1 MIKYKQDFSLR
12 RVWMFTPEQ
21 YMEMKKKKRQRW
33 PGKGYFIIL
42 FTTIILLVALTA
54 SLFVILA
61 IDDDDIGEKPQNT
74 GKEPATN
81 TNKSALYPTVPS
93 RSSYL
98 STSAGDAALIGDN
111 IRSNNAILVEL
122 GGYTSIAE
130 KGADQPIYPASMTK
144 VMTLIVACENVTS
157 LNKKLVVTQE
167 DIDYKDQNGGS
178 GLLVASSLG
187 DGFTIED
194 LLYMISY
201 KSDTI
206 ACLMIAKEI
215 AGSEAKFVEMM
226 NDKADEL
233 GLTKTNFKNCT
244 GLHHTEHVTTCR
256 EMAAMMSYALENQL
270 AKRILLSTDVRKIP
284 AYVGNSNEPLVNYW
298 AHCEWYSVRFN
309 SEVELNTVTVRA
321 AKTGYTDEAGVCLVS
336 YAVSKT
342 TGKGYVNVI
351 VGQPK
356 GSGLSESI
364 STQEVKNIYNAY
376 AK

>member
-1 MIKYKQDFSLR
+1 
-12 RVWMFTPEQ
+12 MFTPKQ
-21 YMEMKKKKRQRW
+21 YMEIKKQNRQRW

-42 FTTIILLVALTA
+42 FTTIILLVAFTA

-61 IDDDDIGEKPQNT
+61 VEDNDIGEVPEST
-74 GKEPATN
+74 GKKPMTN
-81 TNKSALYPTVPS
+81 TNKAALYPTIPS

-98 STSAGDAALIGDN
+98 STSAGNVAQIGDS

-130 KGADQPIYPASMTK
+130 KSADQKMYPASMTK
-144 VMTLIVACENVTS
+144 VMTLLVACENVTS
-157 LNKKLVVTQE
+157 LNKKLVVTQD
-167 DIDYKDQNGGS
+167 DIDYKNENGGS

-187 DGFTIED
+187 DGFTVED

-206 ACLMIAKEI
+206 ACLMIAKEV
-215 AGSEAKFVEMM
+215 AGSEAKFVKMM
-226 NDKADEL
+226 NDKADQL
-233 GLTKTNFKNCT
+233 GLTQTNFKNCT

-270 AKRILLSTDVRKIP
+270 AKRILLSTDTRKIP
-284 AYVGNSNEPLVNYW
+284 AYVGNSNDLSLNSNGQPVSYW

-309 SEVELNTVTVRA
+309 GSVELNTVTVRA

-342 TGKGYVNVI
+342 TGKAYVNVI
-351 VGQPK
+351 VGKPK

-364 STQEVKNIYNAY
+364 STQEVKYIYNTY

>member
-1 MIKYKQDFSLR
+1 
-12 RVWMFTPEQ
+12 MFTPRE
-21 YMEMKKKKRQRW
+21 YTEIKNKSKQRW
-33 PGKGYFIIL
+33 PSKTYFAVL
-42 FTTIILLVALTA
+42 FVTIILLVAFTA

-61 IDDDDIGEKPQNT
+61 IDADNSNIKENEYPGSDDKSKDKVI
-74 GKEPATN
+74 
-81 TNKSALYPTVPS
+81 NKDKVALYPTNPS
-93 RSSYL
+93 RSNYL
-98 STSAGDAALIGDN
+98 SSSSSGVIQIGDD
-111 IRSNNAILVEL
+111 IIKSNNAILVEL

-130 KGADQPIYPASMTK
+130 KGADQKIYPASMTK
-144 VMTLIVACENVTS
+144 VMTLLVACENVTN

-167 DIDYKDQNGGS
+167 EIDYKNANGGS

-187 DGFTIED
+187 DGFTVED

-215 AGSEAKFVEMM
+215 AGSEAKFVKMM
-226 NDKADEL
+226 NDKAQSL
-233 GLTKTNFKNCT
+233 GLSNTNFKNCT
-244 GLHHTEHVTTCR
+244 GLHNTAHVTTCR
-256 EMAAMMSYALENQL
+256 EMAAMMSYALENTL

-284 AYVGNSNEPLVNYW
+284 AYVGNSNELAVNYW
-298 AHCEWYSVRFN
+298 AHCEWYTTEGSRFKGK
-309 SEVELNTVTVRA
+309 VELDTVTVRA

-351 VGQPK
+351 VGKPK
-356 GSGLSESI
+356 GSGPSESI

>member
-1 MIKYKQDFSLR
+1 M
-12 RVWMFTPEQ
+12 TPKQ
-21 YMEMKKKKRQRW
+21 YMEMKKQNRQRW

-42 FTTIILLVALTA
+42 FTTIILLLAFTA
-54 SLFVILA
+54 SFFVILA
-61 IDDDDIGEKPQNT
+61 FDDNGGEVVPEGGKKPVGNT
-74 GKEPATN
+74 V
-81 TNKSALYPTVPS
+81 NKSALYPTIPS

-98 STSAGDAALIGDN
+98 STSAGNAVQIGDN

-130 KGADQPIYPASMTK
+130 KAADQQMYPASMTK
-144 VMTLIVACENVTS
+144 VMTLLVACENVTS
-157 LNKKLVVTQE
+157 LNKKLVVTQA
-167 DIDYKDQNGGS
+167 DIDYKDENGGS

-187 DGFTIED
+187 DGFTVED

-215 AGSEAKFVEMM
+215 AGSEAKFVKMM
-226 NDKADEL
+226 NDKADQL
-233 GLTKTNFKNCT
+233 GLTQTNFKNCT

-284 AYVGNSNEPLVNYW
+284 AYVGNSNDLSVNYW
-298 AHCEWYSVRFN
+298 AHCEWYTPEGSRFKGK
-309 SEVELNTVTVRA
+309 VELNTVTVRA

-351 VGQPK
+351 VGKPK
-356 GSGLSESI
+356 GSGVDEGL
-364 STQEVKNIYNAY
+364 STQEVKYIYNTY
-376 AK
+376 AQ